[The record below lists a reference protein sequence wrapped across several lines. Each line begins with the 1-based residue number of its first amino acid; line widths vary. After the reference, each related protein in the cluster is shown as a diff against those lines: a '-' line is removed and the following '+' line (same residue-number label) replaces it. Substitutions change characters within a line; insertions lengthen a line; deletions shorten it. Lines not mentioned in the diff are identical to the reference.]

1 MKLTPFMKTTGAKAT
16 ALVIAVV
23 LTVAA
28 SSNWNTTIVKT
39 DRAYQVGNEAAEVT
53 LTEFVSYTCP
63 HCATFTK
70 QGEAPLQLAY
80 IGPGKLKLEVRS
92 IIRNNVDLAA
102 TMLVQCGDESNFLK
116 NHTMFMARQDTWLNI
131 ARNATRAQQD
141 AWSNN
146 TPTARRNIASALGFY
161 EMMETRGY
169 ARTDAN
175 KCLNDQAKVATLIDN
190 TEADY
195 AEFGIRGTP
204 SFAIDGETLDGIHG
218 WQALEPELN
227 SRF

>member
-1 MKLTPFMKTTGAKAT
+1 MKMTPFTKVTGA
-16 ALVIAVV
+16 VIAAV

-28 SSNWNTTIVKT
+28 SSNWNTAIVKT

-63 HCATFTK
+63 HCATFAK
-70 QGEAPLQLAY
+70 QGEAPLQIAY
-80 IGPGKLKLEVRS
+80 IGPGKLKWEVRS
-92 IIRNNVDLAA
+92 IIRNNVDIAA
-102 TMLVQCGDESNFLK
+102 TMLVQCGDEANFLK
-116 NHTMFMARQDTWLNI
+116 NHTMFMARQDTWLSI
-131 ARNATRAQQD
+131 ARGATAAQQA
-141 AWSNN
+141 AWSQD

-175 KCLNDQAKVATLIDN
+175 QCLNDQAKVATLIGN
-190 TEADY
+190 TEADFTD
-195 AEFGIRGTP
+195 FGIRGTP
-204 SFAIDGETLDGIHG
+204 SFAIDGQTLDGIHG